1 MRKIISRKGVIILLA
16 VVTFINTG
24 ILAQQKNG
32 IVSGTVKEKITGI
45 PLPNVN
51 VFLSGTTLG
60 AATDEKGSFEIKGVP
75 DGRYTVVA
83 SMIGFKTQ
91 TRNVEVTNN
100 KISLGFILDPK
111 EYEMETVE
119 VSSDVP
125 EEWKE
130 NLKIFKKYF
139 LGQTELTNECIIEN
153 EYKID
158 FTKDASG
165 NLSAKI
171 SEPLMIINDA
181 LGYKIECILL
191 LFYCNESAG
200 SVKFLVHTKFSELK
214 SDDEDD
220 IVKWEENRNLAYIKS
235 MKRLLKSIT
244 QNELFENDYSIGFNF
259 VPSSQL
265 EIKKAKE
272 LIAKRESSKWMKDS
286 KPISSAEIVKHSAED
301 KSYTIYFDSYLYV
314 YNSVTDDLSWLFLP
328 YRTAMLDKYSE
339 PIDPISIQAF
349 GSLAKNGTANLLP
362 LNYEYEKQ

>member
-1 MRKIISRKGVIILLA
+1 MRKIISWKGVIILLA
-16 VVTFINTG
+16 VLPFVNTG
-24 ILAQQKNG
+24 ISAQQKNG
-32 IVSGTVKEKITGI
+32 IALGTVKEKGTGS

-60 AATDEKGSFEIKGVP
+60 AATDEMGNFEIEGVP
-75 DGRYTVVA
+75 DGKYTVVA

-100 KISLGFILDPK
+100 KISLGFILEPK

-119 VSSDVP
+119 VSGDVP
-125 EEWKE
+125 EEWKQ
-130 NLKIFKKYF
+130 NLETFKKFF
-139 LGQTELTNECIIEN
+139 LGQTEQSGECVVEN

-158 FTKDASG
+158 FSEDAIG
-165 NLSAKI
+165 NLNAKI
-171 SEPLMIINDA
+171 FEPLMIINNA

-191 LFYCNESAG
+191 LFYCNDKAG
-200 SVKFLVHTKFSELK
+200 SVKFLIHTKFTELK
-214 SDDEDD
+214 SDNEDD
-220 IVKWEENRNLAYIKS
+220 KEKWAENRKLAYLKS

-259 VPSSQL
+259 TPSSPL

-272 LIAKRESSKWMKDS
+272 LIAKRESNKWMKDS
-286 KPISSAEIVKHSAED
+286 KPISSYEIVKYSSED
-301 KSYTIYFDSYLYV
+301 KNYTLSFDNYLYV
-314 YNSVTDDLSWLFLP
+314 YNSITDDLSWLFLP

-362 LNYEYEKQ
+362 LNYEYAK

>member
-16 VVTFINTG
+16 VLPFVNTG
-24 ILAQQKNG
+24 ISAQQKNG
-32 IVSGTVKEKITGI
+32 VVHGTVKEKDSGT

-60 AATDEKGSFEIKGVP
+60 AATDEKGGFEIKGVP
-75 DGRYTVVA
+75 DGKYTVVA
-83 SMIGFKTQ
+83 SMIGFVTQ
-91 TRNVEVTNN
+91 TRNMEVTGNQ
-100 KISLGFILDPK
+100 ISLVFVLEPK

-119 VSSDVP
+119 VSGNVP
-125 EEWKE
+125 DEWKE
-130 NLKIFKKYF
+130 NLKTFQKFF
-139 LGQTELTNECIIEN
+139 LGQTELTNACIIEN

-158 FTKDASG
+158 FSEDASG

-171 SEPLMIINDA
+171 SKPLMIINNA
-181 LGYKIECILL
+181 LGYKVEAILL

-200 SVKFLVHTKFSELK
+200 SVKFLVHTKFTELK
-214 SDDEDD
+214 PANEDD
-220 IVKWEENRNLAYIKS
+220 KEEWEENRKLAYQKS
-235 MKRLLKSIT
+235 MKRLLRSIT

-259 VPSSQL
+259 MPSNPL

-272 LIAKRESSKWMKDS
+272 LITKRESREGMKGP
-286 KPISSAEIVKHSAED
+286 KPVLSSEIVEYSAED
-301 KSYTIYFDSYLYV
+301 KSYTLSFGNYLYV
-314 YNSVTDDLSWLFLP
+314 YNSATDDLSWLFLP

-362 LNYEYEKQ
+362 LNYEYEK